1 MSHKNMLYLGYEYLQ
16 HTANN
21 IIKFCNTLQNL
32 TCHNCNFSTNGNGI
46 CHLAMSVSI
55 LVAAQSKSLSHE
67 DSADETGSLSA
78 DSADWAVRLSQRLQK
93 MSRRFA
99 AQKPKGIAYKDV
111 ADVLGPPSHRRF
123 PQSAP
128 NT

>member
-1 MSHKNMLYLGYEYLQ
+1 MFFVK
-16 HTANN
+16 TP
-21 IIKFCNTLQNL
+21 
-32 TCHNCNFSTNGNGI
+32 FSTNGNGI
-46 CHLAMSVSI
+46 CHFAKSASS

-67 DSADETGSLSA
+67 GSADGMSSLSA
-78 DSADWAVRLSQRLQK
+78 DSGGLAVRLSQRLQK

-99 AQKPKGIAYKDV
+99 AQTPEGIAYKDV
-111 ADVLGPPSHRRF
+111 ADVRESPTHRLF